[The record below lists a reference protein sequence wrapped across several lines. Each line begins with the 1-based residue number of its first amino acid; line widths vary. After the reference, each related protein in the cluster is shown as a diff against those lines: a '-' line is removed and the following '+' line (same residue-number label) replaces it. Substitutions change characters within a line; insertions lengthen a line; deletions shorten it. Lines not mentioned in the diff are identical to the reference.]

1 MRRSVLE
8 RLARL
13 EKQALD
19 AQRLALAEVAAR
31 EAEARLREARLRE
44 SWESALRAPPAEA
57 ALFAALG
64 PFGEANRGERNRL
77 AAEARVHARAAERL
91 TAELRERMTGV
102 KRYELLAE
110 RLAAREREERRRR
123 WADELDDLAAC
134 RRRR

>member
-19 AQRLALAEVAAR
+19 AQRLALAELAAK
-31 EAEARLREARLRE
+31 EAEARLREVRLRE
-44 SWESALRAPPAEA
+44 SWANALREPPAEA

-64 PFGEANRGERNRL
+64 PFCEASRDERRRL
-77 AAEARVHARAAERL
+77 IAETRVHARAAERL

-134 RRRR
+134 RRR